1 MCVYLQVLNLKNCK
15 IGNSRIF
22 THLMAERVGSA
33 ASREA
38 MAKAWST
45 QTVQMTVFFGGG
57 VKGVFCGIKGQ
68 LIMGFTLKIAFSL

>member
-1 MCVYLQVLNLKNCK
+1 
-15 IGNSRIF
+15 
-22 THLMAERVGSA
+22 MAERVGSA

-38 MAKAWST
+38 MAEAWST
-45 QTVQMTVFFGGG
+45 QTVQMTVFFLGG